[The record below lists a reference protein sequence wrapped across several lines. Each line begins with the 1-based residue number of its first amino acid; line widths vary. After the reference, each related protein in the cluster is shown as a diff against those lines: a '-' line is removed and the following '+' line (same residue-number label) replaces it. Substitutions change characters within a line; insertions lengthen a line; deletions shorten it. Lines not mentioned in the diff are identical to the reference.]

1 MQLPPIDRFSRF
13 VGRTVCWLFL
23 IAVIISVFE
32 VVSDWVFDSPT
43 IWVHDLTIILCS
55 ACFLLGG
62 AFAMQRQE
70 HIRITVLYD
79 LFPKSTRRWVDI
91 LSLALAL
98 FYIVLLTY
106 FATVA
111 AIESIGRVERS
122 GRAWDFPMPMVVRTF
137 FSLGC
142 MLLTAQITA
151 HLITLIR
158 GRDLPPPERPGA
170 TKVPRDGQGLE

>member
-1 MQLPPIDRFSRF
+1 MQLPPIDRINRF

-23 IAVIISVFE
+23 VAVIISVFE
-32 VVSDWVFDSPT
+32 VVSDWVFDAPT

-79 LFPKSTRRWVDI
+79 LFGRGTKRWVDI
-91 LSLALAL
+91 VSLTLAL

-106 FATVA
+106 FATMA
-111 AIESIGRVERS
+111 ALESIGRIERS
-122 GRAWDFPMPMVVRTF
+122 GRAWDFPMPMVIRTF

-142 MLLTAQITA
+142 ILLTVQIAA
-151 HLITLIR
+151 HLWTLLR
-158 GRDLPPPERPGA
+158 GHDLPPPEHSDI
-170 TKVPRDGQGLE
+170 TKAHDNGN